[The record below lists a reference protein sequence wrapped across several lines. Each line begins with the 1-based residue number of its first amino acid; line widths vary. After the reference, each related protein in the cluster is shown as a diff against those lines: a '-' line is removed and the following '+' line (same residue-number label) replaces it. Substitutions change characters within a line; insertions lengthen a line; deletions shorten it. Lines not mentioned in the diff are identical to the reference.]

1 MDIRKCNVNFIGMNK
16 LILSV
21 SVLLLAVGV
30 RGQTHN
36 NVLTAQEKAD
46 GWQLLF
52 NGNDLN
58 GWKTTRDDSPDADW
72 QVIDGVLSIRP
83 ENKNHRDIISEK
95 QYSDFDLRVDF
106 KITEGANSGIK
117 YFFTNYE
124 EGGWLGPEYQIIDN
138 LNHPDAKLGIHGNR
152 QLSALYDLL
161 PVTHKVEIRVG
172 EWNQARIV
180 AKGSKVTHYL
190 NGQEVLAFDRKSPE
204 FEQARALSKFK
215 DVKPNFGSVNEGHI
229 LLQDHGDVV
238 FFKNIKIKSL

>member
-1 MDIRKCNVNFIGMNK
+1 MNK

-30 RGQTHN
+30 HGQTRDN
-36 NVLTAQEKAD
+36 MLTTQEQAD

-52 NGNDLN
+52 NGKDLT
-58 GWKTTRDDSPDADW
+58 GWKTTRGISPDEDW
-72 QVIDGVLSIRP
+72 QITDGVLSVRP
-83 ENKNHRDIISEK
+83 ETKDHRDIISDE
-95 QYSDFDLRVDF
+95 QYSDFDLRIDF

-138 LNHPDAKLGIHGNR
+138 QNHPDAKLGLHGNR
-152 QLSALYDLL
+152 QLSTLYDLL
-161 PVTHKVEIRVG
+161 PVTNKVAIKVG

-180 AKGSKVTHYL
+180 AQGSKVTHYV
-190 NGQEVLAFDRKSPE
+190 NGQEVLTYDRKSPE
-204 FEQARALSKFK
+204 FKQARELSKFK
-215 DVKPNFGSVNEGHI
+215 DVKPSFGTINTGHV